1 MTQTI
6 SINTSKIPGEVAESL
21 FRNFY
26 RAINSMRTNPQYK
39 DLYDQYLKEELE
51 KCQERPITASLR

>member
-6 SINTSKIPGEVAESL
+6 IINTSEIPGEVAESL

-26 RAINSMRTNPQYK
+26 RAINTMRTNPKYK
-39 DLYDQYLKEELE
+39 DIYEQYLKEEME
-51 KCQERPITASLR
+51 KCQRKPITA